1 MANHSIIL
9 AWFILLQLFPIASF
23 QILSSSCLPLQI
35 QIPCIIGCITSQLTA
50 CSSVSCSSS
59 IHVACLWKEKTFLP
73 LLAFHWLILILHIS
87 TQISSVLQSPLLP
100 QTIYGSLCLPLFI
113 FSLGLFS
120 PTPVYHHLKTSNLVS
135 FLFFWHVGS

>member
-9 AWFILLQLFPIASF
+9 ARFILLQLFPIASF
-23 QILSSSCLPLQI
+23 QIRSSSYLPLQI
-35 QIPCIIGCITSQLTA
+35 QIPCITSQLTA
-50 CSSVSCSSS
+50 YSSVSCSSS
-59 IHVACLWKEKTFLP
+59 IHTAFLWKEKTFLP

-113 FSLGLFS
+113 FSLCLFS